1 MDICP
6 QYTQND
12 MILHEQVRSA
22 IEGAITGN
30 LQKQTRSGSFYG
42 GRKTRRNRKMH
53 GGAQYH
59 CRMICAAMLAAMA
72 GMTTAGVYAFYGAA
86 AGMLENAMGRHALCA
101 PGIQGFGEDA
111 LRYALRQP
119 SCKQSAENYYRNV
132 ENLYITINTV
142 VGTITTAT
150 FIGLYGT
157 IYKKVAEFT
166 GCEGTDTIPASGSN
180 CGVVTKGGFLD
191 NTPAVKPANDNK
203 EIQQVNTI
211 PPESLDFLNE
221 LKAVI
226 NKSGGKRNKN
236 RAKKS
241 KRKNN
246 K

>member
-12 MILHEQVRSA
+12 MLLHEQVKTA
-22 IEGAITGN
+22 IEGAITDN
-30 LQKQTRSGSFYG
+30 LQKQTRSGTFYG
-42 GRKTRRNRKMH
+42 GRKTRRNRKMY

-59 CRMICAAMLAAMA
+59 CHMICAAMLAAMG
-72 GMTTAGVYAFYGAA
+72 GMTMAGVYAFYGAS
-86 AGMLENAMGRHALCA
+86 AGMLENAMGRHALCT

-132 ENLYITINTV
+132 ENLYITINTI

-150 FIGLYGT
+150 FIGMYGT

-166 GCEGTDTIPASGSN
+166 GCEGTNTIPASGSN
-180 CGVVTKGGFLD
+180 CAIVQGGFVG
-191 NTPAVKPANDNK
+191 NTTAIEHANDNK
-203 EIQQVNTI
+203 VIQQVNTI

-221 LKAVI
+221 LKTVI
-226 NKSGGKRNKN
+226 NKSGGKRNKS